1 MKIIDVNCAIGA
13 PLVSPRFTTAEGL
26 LKWMDD
32 YRIGS
37 ALVHHTEAQR
47 EPHMAN
53 ALMRQISAESN
64 GRIRACMALNPSL
77 EDLGLPGE
85 GAPVERLKAL
95 RPSAVRAFPDAQKYP
110 FTAFYAA
117 PILEVCQQLRM
128 PLIVDVSYTDMF
140 LAMLPE
146 ICEKYPD
153 VPLILPRFGL
163 NRSRQYMR
171 ILEKLPNVYLD
182 MSIMLDTGSIEEICR
197 RFGSEHLLF
206 GSGLPT
212 YEPGGALG
220 LLYYAQISDADKANI
235 AYANFERLEQA
246 IRWDA

>member
-13 PLVSPRFTTAEGL
+13 PLVSQRFTTVEGL
-26 LKWMDD
+26 LQWMDD
-32 YRIGS
+32 YRIES
-37 ALVHHTEAQR
+37 ALVHHAEAQR
-47 EPHMAN
+47 EPYMAN
-53 ALMRQISAESN
+53 ALMCRISAESD

-85 GAPVERLKAL
+85 GDPVERLKAL
-95 RPSAVRAFPDAQKYP
+95 RPSAVRAFPDAQRYP

-117 PILEVCQQLRM
+117 HILEVCQQLHM
-128 PLIVDVSYTDMF
+128 PLIVDVTYNDLF

-163 NRSRQYMR
+163 NRSRQYMP

-182 MSIMLDTGSIEEICR
+182 MSIMLDTGSLEEICR
-197 RFGSEHLLF
+197 RFGSEHLVF
-206 GSGLPT
+206 GSGMPT

-220 LLYYAQISDADKANI
+220 LLYYAQISDADKENI
-235 AYANFERLEQA
+235 THANFERLEKA

>member
-13 PLVSPRFTTAEGL
+13 PLVSDRFTTAEGL
-26 LKWMDD
+26 LQWLDD
-32 YRIGS
+32 YRIES
-37 ALVHHTEAQR
+37 ALVHHAEAQR

-53 ALMRQISAESN
+53 ACMQRISAESQ

-85 GAPVERLKAL
+85 GDPVARLKTL
-95 RPSAVRAFPDAQKYP
+95 RPSAVRVFPDTQKYP

-117 PILEVCQQLRM
+117 PILEVCQQLHM
-128 PLIVDVSYTDMF
+128 PLIVDVTYNDLF

-153 VPLILPRFGL
+153 VPLILPRFGH
-163 NRSRQYMR
+163 NRSRQYMP
-171 ILEKLPNVYLD
+171 ILKKLPNVYLD
-182 MSIMLDTGSIEEICR
+182 MSIMIDTGAIEEICS

-212 YEPGGALG
+212 YEPSGALA
-220 LLYYAQISDADKANI
+220 LLYYAQIPQQEKENI
-235 AYANFERLEQA
+235 AHANFERLEKA
-246 IRWDA
+246 IRWEE